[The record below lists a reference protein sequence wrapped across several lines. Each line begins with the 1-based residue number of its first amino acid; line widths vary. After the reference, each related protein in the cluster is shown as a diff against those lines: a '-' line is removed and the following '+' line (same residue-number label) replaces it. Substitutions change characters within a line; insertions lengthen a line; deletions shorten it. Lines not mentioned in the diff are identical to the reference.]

1 MFAIII
7 GVMLLCGAS
16 KTAIGIVFI
25 LWGMLKICKTACL
38 LAGANE

>member
-25 LWGMLKICKTACL
+25 VWGMLRLCKAACQ
-38 LAGANE
+38 LASANG

>member
-25 LWGMLKICKTACL
+25 VWGILKIYKAACQL
-38 LAGANE
+38 VDANE